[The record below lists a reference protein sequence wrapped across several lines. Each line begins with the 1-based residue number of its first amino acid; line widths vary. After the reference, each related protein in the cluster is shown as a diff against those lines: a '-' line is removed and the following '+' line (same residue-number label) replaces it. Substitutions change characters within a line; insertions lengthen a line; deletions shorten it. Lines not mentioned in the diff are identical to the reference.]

1 MIEWRSS
8 TKGYILIF
16 LRFQYYLSFQ
26 QAREITPR
34 IQYYMLGVKLERE
47 KILKTALIDGLQW
60 LGKDISN
67 TVLQGFVLGP
77 VLLDIF
83 VSPLVMWMIK

>member
-1 MIEWRSS
+1 MLEWRSS

-16 LRFQYYLSFQ
+16 LRFQNYLSFQ

-34 IQYYMLGVKLERE
+34 IQYYMLGVELERE
-47 KILKTALIDGLQW
+47 KILKTALIDGLEW